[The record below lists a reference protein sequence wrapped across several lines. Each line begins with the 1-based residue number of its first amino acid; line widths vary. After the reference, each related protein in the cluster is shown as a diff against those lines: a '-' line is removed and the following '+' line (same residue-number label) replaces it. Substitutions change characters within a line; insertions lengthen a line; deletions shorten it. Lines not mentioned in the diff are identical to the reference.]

1 MSGGFTESAFIKKLA
16 ELNSS
21 SQSIQTLSLW
31 LIHHRKHYSS
41 VVKIWVRELIKG
53 LFPLFSD
60 FFNDCYSTE
69 RFFAAKDSRK
79 LTFMYLANDVI
90 QNSKKKGPEYGQ
102 EFGVQLKK
110 AFEHMSQCDEKT
122 KNSLDRLLTIW
133 QDRLIYNSVQIMEFK
148 TALRKYI

>member
-1 MSGGFTESAFIKKLA
+1 MADTSPKTLHFCSKNMGERAYKRFV
-16 ELNSS
+16 
-21 SQSIQTLSLW
+21 SITLC
-31 LIHHRKHYSS
+31 
-41 VVKIWVRELIKG
+41 
-53 LFPLFSD
+53 